1 MSTKYIRTKENKII
15 IFSALFAHSN
25 FKMYN
30 PVSAGFIRFFIDNDK
45 NIICECYGDSFSLQL
60 KSKEEED
67 SRLAQI
73 QIVNSIF

>member
-1 MSTKYIRTKENKII
+1 MATKYIRTKENKII
-15 IFSALFAHSN
+15 VFSALFIHSD

-30 PVSAGFIRFFIDNDK
+30 PVSAGFINFLIDNDK
-45 NIICECYGDSFSLQL
+45 NIICECYGKSVSLEL
-60 KSKEEED
+60 ESRVGD